1 MLFIYVGSL
10 HRQPELGVRES
21 VALVAVTL
29 HDFETESSID
39 KFRKYLK
46 E

>member
-1 MLFIYVGSL
+1 MLFIYVGRL
-10 HRQPELGVRES
+10 HCQPELGVREPITA
-21 VALVAVTL
+21 VAIPL
-29 HDFETESSID
+29 HDLETESSID

>member
-1 MLFIYVGSL
+1 MLFIDVGSL
-10 HRQPELGVRES
+10 HCQSELGVRES
-21 VALVAVTL
+21 VAAVAVTL
-29 HDFETESSID
+29 YDLETESSID